1 MKLSTK
7 TKKSISRWLICGA
20 FIAVLLSVVGWLV
33 RDIWLAS
40 STWLLVAAVLT
51 LFGIYFKLG

>member
-1 MKLSTK
+1 MKFV
-7 TKKSISRWLICGA
+7 KKMKEVKAKILIIGA
-20 FIAVLLSVVGWLV
+20 IVAVFLSVVGWLW

-51 LFGIYFKLG
+51 LFAIFLKLD

>member
-1 MKLSTK
+1 M
-7 TKKSISRWLICGA
+7 KKSISKWLICGA
-20 FIAVLLSVVGWLV
+20 ILAVLLSVIGWLV
-33 RDIWLAS
+33 HDIWLAS